1 MKIKPKVFFFSLT
14 MLRRRKKKRLACMV
28 AVGWSMKNFL
38 TIILNCIG
46 MHGQRRDIRTYDAI
60 SFMKHESTYFREH
73 MFTSIDFQC
82 ATFSSQTIPLA
93 IMCIEEIPFFSSL
106 SIGLSLFFSS
116 ISFFPFLWITCFFPR
131 LFKRNQHTFV
141 HCACV
146 VHYSTINIVSKH

>member
-1 MKIKPKVFFFSLT
+1 
-14 MLRRRKKKRLACMV
+14 MV
-28 AVGWSMKNFL
+28 VVGWSMKNFL

-106 SIGLSLFFSS
+106 SRSVSH
-116 ISFFPFLWITCFFPR
+116 SFFPLFPFSHFYG
-131 LFKRNQHTFV
+131 LHVFSPDFSNETSTLLSTV
-141 HCACV
+141 HV
-146 VHYSTINIVSKH
+146 LYTIPP